1 MHYFELVS
9 SNASKFWEIHNYW
22 NEDRPNVY
30 VRWGKIGSDG
40 TEKRFYYHDLDWGY
54 KFVEK
59 KIEEKVKKGYVEKY
73 RGKRVLKEVKLLT
86 DKKKKKSVK
95 PVKSTKKC
103 PQGKVLNPA
112 TGRCII
118 DRSTTS
124 KKKVV
129 KKRARKTLQCVQRFE
144 KKYISR
150 PSPPYSATD
159 CPVGTLATGND
170 GLSYQVIRFN
180 SKSGLSNK
188 WVKCGHAKS
197 TCKPTIKKLVKSKS
211 KKTNTVKK
219 TATVKK
225 SKGSVLWDVKKQGV
239 MLAHTFKDP
248 ASGKIRTAPKGC
260 EQAPKGWYLSEKYD
274 GYRAI
279 WDGKDFRSRAGN
291 IFEAPEWFKAWLPN
305 DVALDGELFMGRE
318 CFEKCGIFRKKVPD
332 DEEWKKANITYQI
345 FDAPTI
351 SGPFEKR
358 MAEVKKIIDKQ
369 CKTKSGKC
377 PLKMTKQTKVKDEV
391 DVSRHFDKLV
401 KKGAE
406 GVMLRAPGSPYDAKR
421 SSYLLKVK
429 QLFDDEC
436 KIIGYKKGSGKYA
449 DLLGA
454 FECQMVKN
462 KKIIFHISGM
472 DDEIRK
478 NYKKTHPIGTIV
490 TFTYMGLSNK
500 GVPRH
505 PNYLRIRK

>member
-1 MHYFELVS
+1 MPYFELVS
-9 SNASKFWEIHNYW
+9 DKASKFWEIHNYW
-22 NEDRPNVY
+22 NEDRQNVY
-30 VRWGKIGSDG
+30 VRWGKIGKDG
-40 TEKRFYYHDLDWGY
+40 TEKRFYYHDSDWGY

-73 RGKRVLKEVKLLT
+73 RGKRILKEVSLFT
-86 DKKKKKSVK
+86 DKKKKKSLK
-95 PVKSTKKC
+95 PTKTAKKC
-103 PQGKVLNPA
+103 PIGKVLNPA
-112 TGRCII
+112 TGRCINAKV
-118 DRSTTS
+118 SP
-124 KKKVV
+124 KKKTAVKKQVV
-129 KKRARKTLQCVQRFE
+129 KKQLVNKST
-144 KKYISR
+144 KKK
-150 PSPPYSATD
+150 
-159 CPVGTLATGND
+159 CPIGKVLNPATGRCINAKV
-170 GLSYQVIRFN
+170 SPKKKI
-180 SKSGLSNK
+180 SIKKSVAKKCPKGKVLNPATGRCINAKVSPK
-188 WVKCGHAKS
+188 KKTSVK
-197 TCKPTIKKLVKSKS
+197 KPTPVVKKPKLV
-211 KKTNTVKK
+211 VKK
-219 TATVKK
+219 T
-225 SKGSVLWDVKKQGV
+225 KGKALWDIKKQGV

-291 IFEAPEWFKAWLPN
+291 IFAAPEWFKDWLPRN
-305 DVALDGELFMGRE
+305 NALDGELFMGRE

-332 DEEWKKANITYQI
+332 DEEWKKANVTYQI
-345 FDAPTI
+345 FDAPTV

-358 MAEVKKIIDKQ
+358 MEEVKKIIAKQ
-369 CKTKSGKC
+369 CKVMSGKC
-377 PLKMTKQTKVKDEV
+377 PLKMTKQIKVKDEV
-391 DVSRHFDKLV
+391 DVSKHFDKLV

-406 GVMLRAPGSPYDAKR
+406 GVMLRAPGSPYDSKR

-449 DLLGA
+449 DMLGA

-462 KKIIFHISGM
+462 PKVKFHISGM
-472 DDEIRK
+472 DDKIRQ
-478 NYKKTHPIGTIV
+478 NYKKTHPLGTTV
-490 TFTYMGLSNK
+490 TFTYMGLSTK

>member
-1 MHYFELVS
+1 MLYFELVS

-54 KFVEK
+54 KFVKK

-118 DRSTTS
+118 DRS
-124 KKKVV
+124 KKV
-129 KKRARKTLQCVQRFE
+129 
-144 KKYISR
+144 
-150 PSPPYSATD
+150 
-159 CPVGTLATGND
+159 
-170 GLSYQVIRFN
+170 
-180 SKSGLSNK
+180 
-188 WVKCGHAKS
+188 
-197 TCKPTIKKLVKSKS
+197 VKSKS
-211 KKTNTVKK
+211 KKTTAVKK

-332 DEEWKKANITYQI
+332 DEEWKKANVTYQI